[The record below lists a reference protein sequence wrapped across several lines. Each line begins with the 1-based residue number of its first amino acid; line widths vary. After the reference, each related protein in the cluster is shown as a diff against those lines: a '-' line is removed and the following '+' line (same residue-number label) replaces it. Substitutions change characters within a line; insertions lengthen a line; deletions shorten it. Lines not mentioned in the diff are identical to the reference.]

1 MRLHKFLLTAIA
13 VGAFAIPTTSG
24 SVASADIVEIGLT
37 TGDATGALLDNQP
50 DTIEAGLGPI
60 VVQEALGTPADGLTL
75 TLTGTTTAVGSNTF
89 NGVAGAFGINSAGAD
104 DSQRLDGLSET
115 VFFSF
120 NQDVVVTQIDFTSFG
135 NDSEILLNGTDL
147 LTSGN
152 VVNFSPGFAISA
164 GDTFSIESISATP
177 IPAGGRTSPDV
188 GLQSITVDV
197 IPAAEVVPEPSSLA
211 LLGLLGGVVAIRR
224 RR

>member
-24 SVASADIVEIGLT
+24 SFASADVLINIDLT
-37 TGDATGALLDNQP
+37 NDGPTGALLDNTGVP
-50 DTIEAGLGPI
+50 IADGLGPI
-60 VVQEALGTPADGLTL
+60 VVQEALDTDKAGLTL
-75 TLTGTTTAVGSNTF
+75 TLTGTTTAASGTF
-89 NGVAGAFGINSAGAD
+89 NSTGSTFGINSAGAD
-104 DSQRLDGLSET
+104 DSQRLDGDLSET

-152 VVNFSPGFAISA
+152 VVNFTPGFAISA
-164 GDTFSIESISATP
+164 GDTFSIEAISV
-177 IPAGGRTSPDV
+177 AGTTGSDV
-188 GLQSITVDV
+188 GLEDITISVPH
-197 IPAAEVVPEPSSLA
+197 PAVPEPSSLA

>member
-1 MRLHKFLLTAIA
+1 M
-13 VGAFAIPTTSG
+13 
-24 SVASADIVEIGLT
+24 
-37 TGDATGALLDNQP
+37 
-50 DTIEAGLGPI
+50 
-60 VVQEALGTPADGLTL
+60 GTPADGLTL
-75 TLTGTTTAVGSNTF
+75 TLTGTTTAASGTF
-89 NGVAGAFGINSAGAD
+89 NGTGGTFGINSAGAD
-104 DSQRLDGLSET
+104 DSQRLDGDLSET
-115 VFFSF
+115 IFFSF
-120 NQDVVVTQIDFTSFG
+120 NEDVVVTQIDFTSFG
-135 NDSEILLNGTDL
+135 ADSEILLNGTDL

-197 IPAAEVVPEPSSLA
+197 ILPATEVVPEPSSLA

>member
-1 MRLHKFLLTAIA
+1 MKLRKFLLSTLAASAVALTAA
-13 VGAFAIPTTSG
+13 T
-24 SVASADIVEIGLT
+24 ASADIVTIGLEN
-37 TGDATGALLDNQP
+37 DNATGALLDNQP
-50 DTIEAGLGPI
+50 NLIEAGLGPV

-75 TLTGTTTAVGSNTF
+75 TITGTTTAVGANRF
-89 NGVAGAFGINSAGAD
+89 NSTGATFGINSAGAD
-104 DSQRLDGLSET
+104 DSQRLDGDLSET

-120 NQDVVVTQIDFTSFG
+120 NEDVVITEIDFTSFG
-135 NDSEILLNGTDL
+135 TDSQILLNGATL

-152 VVNFSPGFAISA
+152 VVDVSAEGFEISA
-164 GDTFSIESISATP
+164 GDTFSIEAISV
-177 IPAGGRTSPDV
+177 AGTSGSDV

-197 IPAAEVVPEPSSLA
+197 IPPAVPDVPVVPEPSSLA